1 MDVPVVPVTPPA
13 PETPVE
19 TLLLV
24 APPADVEV
32 LVDEVLTFAPV
43 VAVVTLLTL
52 AVDVEVVLAPVLA
65 A

>member
-1 MDVPVVPVTPPA
+1 MPPA
-13 PETPVE
+13 PEAPVE

-24 APPADVEV
+24 APPTDVA
-32 LVDEVLTFAPV
+32 LFADEVLTSAPV